1 MAWFMT
7 GIMMASTAM
16 SISETNKAAEDAQA
30 AAVDRQN
37 VMNQQ
42 RAQEMEEVQAE
53 AGLEA
58 TNEARES
65 LRQQA
70 SIRAAQA
77 ESGVA
82 GVSPLREL
90 ANVYMQEAIDVGTI
104 ISKEEAQLRT
114 IGMQSQQTYLET
126 QSSIN
131 QAESQ
136 KSTGLDAALQIGM
149 AAAGGYMMGGGT
161 FGGGAAAG
169 AKSAQAAYASGVT
182 STAGLNAAYAS
193 GAAGFG
199 STSMGS
205 MLWSTSQ
212 SRRK

>member
-30 AAVDRQN
+30 AAVARQN

-70 SIRAAQA
+70 SIRAAAA

-82 GVSPLREL
+82 GHLH
-90 ANVYMQEAIDVGTI
+90 
-104 ISKEEAQLRT
+104 
-114 IGMQSQQTYLET
+114 
-126 QSSIN
+126 
-131 QAESQ
+131 
-136 KSTGLDAALQIGM
+136 
-149 AAAGGYMMGGGT
+149 
-161 FGGGAAAG
+161 
-169 AKSAQAAYASGVT
+169 
-182 STAGLNAAYAS
+182 
-193 GAAGFG
+193 
-199 STSMGS
+199 
-205 MLWSTSQ
+205 
-212 SRRK
+212 

>member
-1 MAWFMT
+1 MRNLFDHRLGMFRFFMPIT
-7 GIMMASTAM
+7 TQFWPIVFAALSAVSTAA
-16 SISETNKAAEDAQA
+16 SINQGNKAAEDAQA
-30 AAVDRQN
+30 AAVARQN
-37 VMNQQ
+37 LMNQQ
-42 RAQEMEEVQAE
+42 QAQEMEEVQAE

-114 IGMQSQQTYLET
+114 IGMQSQQTHLET

-136 KSTGLDAALQIGM
+136 KSTGLNAALQI
-149 AAAGGYMMGGGT
+149 A
-161 FGGGAAAG
+161 
-169 AKSAQAAYASGVT
+169 
-182 STAGLNAAYAS
+182 AS
-193 GAAGFG
+193 GAKGYATG
-199 STSMGS
+199 T
-205 MLWSTSQ
+205 
-212 SRRK
+212 

>member
-70 SIRAAQA
+70 SIRAAAA

-82 GVSPLREL
+82 GASPLREL

-136 KSTGLDAALQIGM
+136 KSTGLDAALQI
-149 AAAGGYMMGGGT
+149 AAGG
-161 FGGGAAAG
+161 
-169 AKSAQAAYASGVT
+169 AQG
-182 STAGLNAAYAS
+182 
-193 GAAGFG
+193 
-199 STSMGS
+199 
-205 MLWSTSQ
+205 
-212 SRRK
+212 

>member
-1 MAWFMT
+1 
-7 GIMMASTAM
+7 M
-16 SISETNKAAEDAQA
+16 SINETNKAAEDAQA

-70 SIRAAQA
+70 SIRAAAA

-82 GVSPLREL
+82 GASPLREL

-126 QSSIN
+126 QSNIN

-136 KSTGLDAALQIGM
+136 KSTGLDAALQI
-149 AAAGGYMMGGGT
+149 AAGGAQGYAMMGGAATPELAGT
-161 FGGGAAAG
+161 GTGSFAG
-169 AKSAQAAYASGVT
+169 YGQYIK
-182 STAGLNAAYAS
+182 
-193 GAAGFG
+193 
-199 STSMGS
+199 
-205 MLWSTSQ
+205 
-212 SRRK
+212 

>member
-1 MAWFMT
+1 MSWA
-7 GIMMASTAM
+7 ITAM
-16 SISETNKAAEDAQA
+16 VVMATTTAVQIDQGNKAAEDTQA
-30 AAVDRQN
+30 AAVARQN
-37 VMNQQ
+37 LMNQQ

-70 SIRAAQA
+70 SIRAAAA

-82 GVSPLREL
+82 GISPLREL

-136 KSTGLDAALQIGM
+136 KSTGLNAALQI
-149 AAAGGYMMGGGT
+149 AASGAQGYAMMGGFSAT
-161 FGGGAAAG
+161 AATPSFAG
-169 AKSAQAAYASGVT
+169 EGLLT
-182 STAGLNAAYAS
+182 SP
-193 GAAGFG
+193 
-199 STSMGS
+199 GS
-205 MLWSTSQ
+205 MTAKGAQGAVGYSGTAVAPAYTQTKYLDYL
-212 SRRK
+212 K

>member
-30 AAVDRQN
+30 AAVARQN

-82 GVSPLREL
+82 GISPLREL

>member
-1 MAWFMT
+1 
-7 GIMMASTAM
+7 M

-70 SIRAAQA
+70 SIRAAAA

-82 GVSPLREL
+82 GASPLREL

-149 AAAGGYMMGGGT
+149 SGAQGYMLG
-161 FGGGAAAG
+161 GGGAAA
-169 AKSAQAAYASGVT
+169 AT
-182 STAGLNAAYAS
+182 STAPGTAAS
-193 GAAGFG
+193 GGLLTGTAPSAGVGYSGATAKLPGHYSSSFTYTP
-199 STSMGS
+199 S
-205 MLWSTSQ
+205 
-212 SRRK
+212 

>member
-1 MAWFMT
+1 MSWA
-7 GIMMASTAM
+7 ITAM
-16 SISETNKAAEDAQA
+16 VVMATTTAVQIDQGNKAAEDTQA
-30 AAVDRQN
+30 AAVARQN
-37 VMNQQ
+37 LMNQQ

-70 SIRAAQA
+70 SIRAAAA

-82 GVSPLREL
+82 GISPLREL

-131 QAESQ
+131 QAESA
-136 KSTGLDAALQIGM
+136 KSTGLDAALQI
-149 AAAGGYMMGGGT
+149 AAAGAQGYMLG
-161 FGGGAAAG
+161 GGGAAA
-169 AKSAQAAYASGVT
+169 T
-182 STAGLNAAYAS
+182 STASGTAAS
-193 GAAGFG
+193 GGLLTGTAPSAGVGYSGATATLPGHYSSSFTYTP
-199 STSMGS
+199 S
-205 MLWSTSQ
+205 
-212 SRRK
+212 

>member
-16 SISETNKAAEDAQA
+16 SINETNKAAEDAQA
-30 AAVDRQN
+30 AAVARQN

-82 GVSPLREL
+82 GISPLREL

-136 KSTGLDAALQIGM
+136 KSTGLDAALQI
-149 AAAGGYMMGGGT
+149 AAGGAQGYMLG
-161 FGGGAAAG
+161 GGGAATPELAG
-169 AKSAQAAYASGVT
+169 TGTGSF
-182 STAGLNAAYAS
+182 AGY
-193 GAAGFG
+193 G
-199 STSMGS
+199 
-205 MLWSTSQ
+205 Q
-212 SRRK
+212 YIK

>member
-1 MAWFMT
+1 
-7 GIMMASTAM
+7 M

-70 SIRAAQA
+70 SIRAAAA

-82 GVSPLREL
+82 GISPLREL

-131 QAESQ
+131 QAESA